1 MWLTRSLA
9 LLLTAATPAAIG
21 DVLLIDG
28 VEAAAQSASARPARG
43 MTKDRVESR
52 FGAPSAKGSPV
63 GEPPITRW
71 DYPSFVVY
79 FEYDHVIHS
88 VVRR

>member
-1 MWLTRSLA
+1 MWLTRLVA
-9 LLLTAATPAAIG
+9 LLLTAAAPAAIG

-28 VEAAAQSASARPARG
+28 VEAAARTAAERPSRG
-43 MTKDRVESR
+43 MTMARVESR
-52 FGAPSAKGSPV
+52 FGAPSAKAAPV

-71 DYPSFVVY
+71 EYPDFVVY

>member
-9 LLLTAATPAAIG
+9 LLLTAAAPTAIG

-28 VEAAAQSASARPARG
+28 VEASVQSASARPARG
-43 MTKDRVESR
+43 MTMARVESS
-52 FGAPSAKGSPV
+52 FGAPSAKGMAV

-71 DYPSFVVY
+71 DYSTFVVY
-79 FEYDHVIHS
+79 FEYDHVIHA
-88 VVRR
+88 VARR